1 MLLGAVEPFA
11 PPLLGCTL
19 HVLVAGACCA
29 FLCVQK
35 IRDKYNPAAVDLR
48 EYQKAKAEGKLDEY
62 WASKG
67 DLLKELTGSSA
78 PPVVAA
84 S

>member
-1 MLLGAVEPFA
+1 L
-11 PPLLGCTL
+11 
-19 HVLVAGACCA
+19 CA
-29 FLCVQK
+29 QK
-35 IRDKYNPAAVDLR
+35 IRDKYTPAAVDLR
-48 EYQKAKAEGKLDEY
+48 EYQKAKAEARLDEY